1 MEKNR
6 QGDFMLVDGPAPLF
20 RGEEFEN
27 ELVDDP
33 GLAMLAVLVGAVN
46 IAVLLLMLYVYLTSY
61 LKFKTKFTLG
71 LIIFVLLLILQNTV
85 FIIFLLIREGF
96 RGPGMGVPVLTINL
110 TQLGALIVL
119 LKITWD

>member
-1 MEKNR
+1 
-6 QGDFMLVDGPAPLF
+6 MLVDGPAPLF

-27 ELVDDP
+27 KLPVDDP
-33 GLAMLAVLVGAVN
+33 GLAMLAVLVGVVN

-61 LKFKTKFTLG
+61 LKFKTKFSLG

-96 RGPGMGVPVLTINL
+96 RGPGMGLPVLTINL

>member
-1 MEKNR
+1 
-6 QGDFMLVDGPAPLF
+6 MLVDGPAPLF

-27 ELVDDP
+27 EFPVDDP

-46 IAVLLLMLYVYLTSY
+46 ITVLLLMLYVYLTSY

-96 RGPGMGVPVLTINL
+96 SGPGMGVPVLTINL

>member
-1 MEKNR
+1 
-6 QGDFMLVDGPAPLF
+6 MLVDGPAPLF

-96 RGPGMGVPVLTINL
+96 SGPGMGVPVLTINL